1 MGSRTRAEKM
11 PADGARPMTPEQM
24 ISKMTSPRA
33 KRLFFTALALV
44 LAGVCIGAFAP
55 APLAVGHEGQVRY
68 EGKLMKAQTV
78 EGYMEA
84 EDDLH
89 HEQAR
94 VDAAKVWFWRF
105 RSEHKKR
112 VRAREAVRDKALA
125 RFNVKRDQRNAIISA
140 AKAEVGIW
148 SQYAVDETREQFWQ
162 TFQEGKDMG
171 KRMTFYD
178 MLFSMFDRR
187 DENAGA
193 FMMRW
198 ALRIL
203 MNYTMGM
210 IVAVVRFLFQL
221 GSIVWSYSP
230 NALSGTL
237 FFAVAAFSAL
247 SIIGAFLLL
256 MYASCVGC
264 CLFLAKNGQ
273 PRQRRGYYQQPRY
286 ISGHGQ
292 QRTHYD

>member
-1 MGSRTRAEKM
+1 M
-11 PADGARPMTPEQM
+11 PTASAQAKRGQTPEQM
-24 ISKMTSPRA
+24 IASMTSPKA

-44 LAGVCIGAFAP
+44 LLGIYIGAFAP
-55 APLAVGHEGQVRY
+55 APGAVDNEGQVRY
-68 EGKLMKAQTV
+68 EGKMMKAEKV
-78 EGYMEA
+78 DGYMDAEEVLLHEEA
-84 EDDLH
+84 KVN
-89 HEQAR
+89 Q
-94 VDAAKVWFWRF
+94 AKVWFWRF
-105 RSEHKKR
+105 RPEHKER
-112 VRAREAVRDKALA
+112 VRKREVNRDRALA
-125 RFNVKRDQRNAIISA
+125 RFKVKQDERNAIIKA

-193 FMMRW
+193 FLMKW
-198 ALRIL
+198 AIRIL
-203 MNYTMGM
+203 INYTMGM
-210 IVAVVRFLFQL
+210 VVAVVRFLFQL

-230 NALSGTL
+230 SAASGTL

-264 CLFLAKNGQ
+264 CLFLANNGQ
-273 PRQRRGYYQQPRY
+273 PRPRRGYQQQPRF
-286 ISGHGQ
+286 IGQ
-292 QRTHYD
+292 RSHYD

>member
-1 MGSRTRAEKM
+1 M
-11 PADGARPMTPEQM
+11 PAGQTSNRGRTPEQF
-24 ISKMTSPRA
+24 IADMTSPRA
-33 KRLFFTALALV
+33 KRMFFIALAVV
-44 LAGVCIGAFAP
+44 LTGVGIGAFAP
-55 APLAVGHEGQVRY
+55 APRAVDPEGQVRY
-68 EGKLMKAQTV
+68 EGKLMQAQTV

-84 EDDLH
+84 EDDLM
-89 HEQAR
+89 HEQR
-94 VDAAKVWFWRF
+94 SVSDAKVWFWRF
-105 RSEHKKR
+105 RGEHKKR

-125 RFNVKRDQRNAIISA
+125 RFNVKRDERNAIIAA
-140 AKAEVGIW
+140 AKKEVGIW

-193 FMMRW
+193 FMAKW
-198 ALRIL
+198 AIRIV

-210 IVAVVRFLFQL
+210 VVAVVRFLFQL

-264 CLFLAKNGQ
+264 CLFMAKNGQ
-273 PRQRRGYYQQPRY
+273 QRQRRGYQQQPRY
-286 ISGHGQ
+286 ISGRGQFGGQ
-292 QRTHYD
+292 QRTPHYD